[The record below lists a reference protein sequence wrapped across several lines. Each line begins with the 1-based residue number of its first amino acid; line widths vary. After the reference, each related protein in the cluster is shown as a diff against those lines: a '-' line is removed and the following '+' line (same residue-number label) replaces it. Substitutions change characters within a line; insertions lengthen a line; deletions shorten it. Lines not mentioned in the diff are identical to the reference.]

1 MGHIGEGP
9 VCCAVNPVCGREK
22 IYGIEPALI
31 EKKILIVGGGLAG
44 MEVAR
49 VSAERGYKVMLYEK
63 SGKMG
68 GHLIAGGVPSF
79 KINDRKLLAWYV
91 RQLELLGVKIKLNTA
106 MDKSAIVKKRADVV
120 VIATGSKPI
129 TMDFG
134 KDKEIITASEALLG
148 KKRVGQKVVIIGG
161 GLVGCETGLWLAQQ
175 GREVTIV
182 EMMDD
187 ICGGPHAMPFMNYDM
202 LKDELA
208 FHKVKIFKSSKVTAV
223 SKKDV
228 AVIAPEGKIKIEADT
243 VIIAVG
249 YKPDDSLYQSVKDTL
264 KVPVYNIGDSR
275 NVHNIMY
282 AIWDAYEIAREM

>member
-1 MGHIGEGP
+1 
-9 VCCAVNPVCGREK
+9 
-22 IYGIEPALI
+22 
-31 EKKILIVGGGLAG
+31 
-44 MEVAR
+44 
-49 VSAERGYKVMLYEK
+49 
-63 SGKMG
+63 
-68 GHLIAGGVPSF
+68 
-79 KINDRKLLAWYV
+79 
-91 RQLELLGVKIKLNTA
+91 
-106 MDKSAIVKKRADVV
+106 
-120 VIATGSKPI
+120 
-129 TMDFG
+129 
-134 KDKEIITASEALLG
+134 
-148 KKRVGQKVVIIGG
+148 
-161 GLVGCETGLWLAQQ
+161 
-175 GREVTIV
+175 
-182 EMMDD
+182 
-187 ICGGPHAMPFMNYDM
+187 MNYDM